1 MTFPSPST
9 VLVIIFTIIVS
20 PTIAI
25 VVAQSL
31 KSYRKKRNP
40 MFPPGPMGWPL
51 VGSFFSF
58 YKPRPLSSLGGFM
71 EQNLSRYGKVFSMN
85 LFGEMMVVSADVE
98 LNRYVMQN
106 EMRLFRN
113 NLPAH
118 IHRLIGDFALVMLIG
133 DVYRHKKAIIV
144 PFINMFRQQA
154 DFVRYIE
161 HLAKGLMASSNK
173 GGIIYVREFATKF
186 SFYVVAKKAMG
197 LTPEDPEA
205 EQLLR
210 DYVTFYK
217 GLYAAPINFPGSM
230 YRKALKARPNI
241 IKAIK
246 KKLDQR
252 KAKESVDEEDDDLLG
267 SLMKESTYTWENICD
282 TILGF
287 IFGGV
292 ATTSTAI
299 CLVFYLLENY
309 PKALEEMRKEHL
321 ECMRSKKENGEEKL
335 TWDDYKNMRFTQNVI
350 SETLRIGN
358 VAPNLWK
365 KATKDVEFKG
375 YFIPEGTTV
384 VAHLAAVHL
393 NPSVFENPGQFNPW
407 RWVSSTLPLHLISI
421 SMKIF
426 CYCR

>member
-40 MFPPGPMGWPL
+40 MFPPGPMGGPRWLLLLLLQASSPL
-51 VGSFFSF
+51 LSWWLHGAE
-58 YKPRPLSSLGGFM
+58 PL
-71 EQNLSRYGKVFSMN
+71 KVWEGVQHE
-85 LFGEMMVVSADVE
+85 LIREMMVVSADVE

-407 RWVSSTLPLHLISI
+407 RW
-421 SMKIF
+421 
-426 CYCR
+426 